1 MLNWILVPHHVEI
14 LLGILAGL
22 TPVCA
27 LAAWGLARP
36 RVVAAMPNLRLFW
49 LLAASGPLI
58 WILWRAY
65 NEIEDALGLDSILA
79 LGINAALFLLVAAAI
94 AFWLRAGDKKC

>member
-1 MLNWILVPHHVEI
+1 MLDWILVPSHIEI

-27 LAAWGLARP
+27 LAAWGTSKP
-36 RVVAAMPNLRLFW
+36 KIVAAMPNLRLFW

-58 WILWRAY
+58 WVLWRAY
-65 NEIEDALGLDSILA
+65 NAIENALGLDSILA
-79 LGINAALFLLVAAAI
+79 MGINAALFLLIGTAVALWI
-94 AFWLRAGDKKC
+94 KAGEKQ